1 MGLIFTE
8 ETAKIAIEKNTLTI
22 IDFGANWCGPC
33 RTIEPII
40 EQLSEKYADK
50 IIIGKVNVDDAPIL
64 TAQFAI
70 RNIPAI
76 LFFKN
81 GELVDKSIG
90 IVRIQVLEDKIEK
103 LINL

>member
-8 ETAKIAIEKNTLTI
+8 ETAKIAIEKNTLAI

-50 IIIGKVNVDDAPIL
+50 IIIGKVNVDDELELARKFNIMSIPTFVAIKEGKVIGTTVGVQTKQQIL
-64 TAQFAI
+64 D
-70 RNIPAI
+70 
-76 LFFKN
+76 LLK
-81 GELVDKSIG
+81 
-90 IVRIQVLEDKIEK
+90 
-103 LINL
+103 

>member
-8 ETAKIAIEKNTLTI
+8 ETAKIAIEKNTLAI

-33 RTIEPII
+33 RTMEPII

-50 IIIGKVNVDDAPIL
+50 IIIGKINVDDAPIL
-64 TAQFAI
+64 TAQFAV

-76 LFFKN
+76 LFFKD

-90 IVRIQVLEDKIEK
+90 MTSIQALEDKIENLLK
-103 LINL
+103 L